1 MTKNYPIVS
10 VIIPTYNRAALLPRA
25 IRSVLNQSFQDFELI
40 IVNDGSTDNT
50 EEVVKSFED
59 NKIRYIR
66 HEKNRGGSAARNTGI
81 KAAQGQYIGLLDDDD
96 EWLPEKLEKQIN
108 KFQGLSEG
116 YGVVYSGF
124 SYVYDKKGEIICNNV
139 PMLRGNVY
147 DSLIKGCILGSPTPV
162 IKKICFQKAGFF
174 DETLPSCQDWD
185 MWIRISKNYNFD
197 FVPDILAK
205 HYVHGVQ
212 ISVDLNVKII
222 AREKLIEKYWI
233 DLSQK
238 PQTLSILLTRLG
250 ILYSLGED
258 YTKARK
264 YFFASIKKDPLKRGN
279 YIHLLLSALIPS
291 LHKVL
296 IKKYFIKNINGVEL
310 YS

>member
-10 VIIPTYNRAALLPRA
+10 VIIPTYNRTALLPRA

-124 SYVYDKKGEIICNNV
+124 SYVYEKKGEIISNNV

-279 YIHLLLSALIPS
+279 YIHLLLSALLPS

>member
-1 MTKNYPIVS
+1 MKPKVT
-10 VIIPTYNRAALLPRA
+10 VIIPTYNRSVLLPRS
-25 IRSVLNQSFQDFELI
+25 IRSVLNQTFQDFELI
-40 IVNDGSTDNT
+40 VVDDGSKDDS
-50 EEVVKSFED
+50 EEVVRGFED
-59 NKIRYIR
+59 KRIRYIR
-66 HEKNRGGSAARNTGI
+66 HEKNKGGSAARNTGI
-81 KAAQGQYIGLLDDDD
+81 KAAQGEYIGLLDDDD
-96 EWLPEKLEKQIN
+96 EWLPEKLEKQIS

-124 SYVYDKKGEIICNNV
+124 SYVYEKKGEIISNNV
-139 PMLRGNVY
+139 PILRGNVY

-212 ISVDLNVKII
+212 ISVDLNLKIV

-238 PQTLSILLTRLG
+238 PQTLSILLTRIG
-250 ILYSLGED
+250 ILYSLGGD

-264 YFFASIKKDPLKRGN
+264 YFFGSIKKDPLKRGN
-279 YIHLLLSALIPS
+279 YIHLLLSALLPS